1 MPGSAVDPAAMTD
14 AEKLNFL
21 ISQMASV
28 TDQQTSLLTEVT
40 TINTR
45 LKTHGKWL
53 VTLEKAPVG
62 SATGTEDLDLS
73 GGGAGEATAAVMA
86 IAAALAAVDVAAKMN
101 MAVATSTIDRSTT
114 EARVVDMI
122 VTVRRKAATVAPSST
137 SHLLTGRL
145 TRCRGSTSARHFRGM
160 RTMAEE
166 KVWIA
171 SLHLKGV
178 AVDWYYAL
186 KRDHAIPSWA
196 RFAEFMNMRFGP
208 PLRTNSL
215 AELKDLRRTGSVEEY

>member
-45 LKTHGKWL
+45 LKTHGKRL
-53 VTLEKAPVG
+53 ATLEKAPVG
-62 SATGTEDLDLS
+62 SAAGTEDLDLS

-145 TRCRGSTSARHFRGM
+145 TRCRGSTSARHISVGCAPWQKKRCGSHPCTSKAWQLTG
-160 RTMAEE
+160 TMP
-166 KVWIA
+166 WSGIML
-171 SLHLKGV
+171 S
-178 AVDWYYAL
+178 
-186 KRDHAIPSWA
+186 
-196 RFAEFMNMRFGP
+196 
-208 PLRTNSL
+208 PLGQGLQS
-215 AELKDLRRTGSVEEY
+215 S